1 MHCMTPSDILSKIGC
16 ADDQRLMVTRYRET
30 VMGIFDKVTEKIQQT
45 KNDIRPKFLSVSEEE
60 LKKLLIHDESLVSTI
75 TQAVATSAKTLI
87 LTNLRIIVYDH
98 GMLSSSFKD
107 YYFRDMKDARF
118 DMTVLSGGT
127 ITINADKGN
136 NAGTVTITDL
146 PLQESKLFYSRLQE
160 IERDWWEKK
169 RSLELEEKRAAA
181 GGTNISM
188 ATPQNTNSQTP
199 SPGDDIESKLLKLRG
214 LFEKGLIDESE
225 YKEQKSQLLAQL

>member
-1 MHCMTPSDILSKIGC
+1 
-16 ADDQRLMVTRYRET
+16 
-30 VMGIFDKVTEKIQQT
+30 MGIFDKVTEKIQQT
-45 KNDIRPKFLSVSEEE
+45 KNDIRPKFMSVSEGE
-60 LKKLLIHDESLVSTI
+60 LNKLLIHGESLVSTI

-136 NAGTVTITDL
+136 NAGTVTIADL

-169 RSLELEEKRAAA
+169 RNLELEEKRAAA

-188 ATPQNTNSQTP
+188 APTQNTNSQT
-199 SPGDDIESKLLKLRG
+199 SLPGDEVESKLMKLKG
-214 LFEKGLIDESE
+214 LFDKGLIDESE
-225 YKEQKSQLLAQL
+225 YKEQKSQLLAKL

>member
-1 MHCMTPSDILSKIGC
+1 
-16 ADDQRLMVTRYRET
+16 
-30 VMGIFDKVTEKIQQT
+30 MGIFDKVTEKIQQT
-45 KNDIRPKFLSVSEEE
+45 KSDIRPKFMSVSEEE
-60 LKKLLIHDESLVSTI
+60 LKTLLIQDESLVSTI

-87 LTNLRIIVYDH
+87 LTNLRIIVYDQ

-118 DMTVLSGGT
+118 DMTVLRGGT

-136 NAGTVTITDL
+136 NAGTVIITDL
-146 PLQESKLFYSRLQE
+146 PLQESKLFYARLQE

-169 RSLELEEKRAAA
+169 RELELEEKRAAA
-181 GGTNISM
+181 GGTQISM
-188 ATPQNTNSQTP
+188 ATPQNTIA
-199 SPGDDIESKLLKLRG
+199 SPPLPDDGIESNLLKLKG

>member
-1 MHCMTPSDILSKIGC
+1 
-16 ADDQRLMVTRYRET
+16 
-30 VMGIFDKVTEKIQQT
+30 MGIFDKVTEKIQQT

-60 LKKLLIHDESLVSTI
+60 LNKLLIQGESLVSTI

-87 LTNLRIIVYDH
+87 LTNIRIIVYDH

-107 YYFRDMKDARF
+107 YYFRDIKDVRF
-118 DMTVLSGGT
+118 DTSVLRGGT

-136 NAGTVTITDL
+136 NAGSVIITDL
-146 PLQESKLFYSRLQE
+146 PLQESKHFYSQLQE
-160 IERDWWEKK
+160 IEKNWWEKK
-169 RSLELEEKRAAA
+169 RELELEEKRATA

-199 SPGDDIESKLLKLRG
+199 LPGDDIESKLLKLKG
-214 LFEKGLIDESE
+214 LFDKGLIDEND
-225 YKEQKSQLLAQL
+225 YKERKNQLLAHL

>member
-1 MHCMTPSDILSKIGC
+1 
-16 ADDQRLMVTRYRET
+16 
-30 VMGIFDKVTEKIQQT
+30 MGIFDKMTEKIQQT

-60 LKKLLIHDESLVSTI
+60 LNKLLIQGESLVATI

-118 DMTVLSGGT
+118 DTSVLSGGT
-127 ITINADKGN
+127 ITITADKGN
-136 NAGTVTITDL
+136 NAGTVSITDL
-146 PLQESKLFYSRLQE
+146 PLQESKLFYSRLQG
-160 IERDWWEKK
+160 IEKDWWEIK
-169 RSLELEEKRAAA
+169 RELELEEKRAAA

-199 SPGDDIESKLLKLRG
+199 LPDDDIEGKLLKLKG
-214 LFEKGLIDESE
+214 LFDKGLIDESE
-225 YKEQKSQLLAQL
+225 YKERKSQLLAQL

>member
-1 MHCMTPSDILSKIGC
+1 
-16 ADDQRLMVTRYRET
+16 
-30 VMGIFDKVTEKIQQT
+30 MGIFDKMTEKIQQA

-60 LKKLLIHDESLVSTI
+60 LKKLLIQGESLVSTI
-75 TQAVATSAKTLI
+75 TQAVATCAKTVI

-127 ITINADKGN
+127 ITIYADKGN

-146 PLQESKLFYSRLQE
+146 PLQESKHFYARLQE

-169 RSLELEEKRAAA
+169 RDLELEEKRAAA

-188 ATPQNTNSQTP
+188 APPQNTNDPTLL
-199 SPGDDIESKLLKLRG
+199 PGDDIESKLLKLKG
-214 LFEKGLIDESE
+214 LFEKGLIDASE
-225 YKEQKSQLLAQL
+225 YKERKSQLLAQL

>member
-1 MHCMTPSDILSKIGC
+1 
-16 ADDQRLMVTRYRET
+16 
-30 VMGIFDKVTEKIQQT
+30 MGIFDKVTEKIQQT

-60 LKKLLIHDESLVSTI
+60 LKKLLIQDESLVSTI

-87 LTNLRIIVYDH
+87 LTNLRIIVYDQ
-98 GMLSSSFKD
+98 GVLSSSFKD

-127 ITINADKGN
+127 ITIHADKGN

-146 PLQESKLFYSRLQE
+146 PLQESKLFYTRLQE

-169 RSLELEEKRAAA
+169 RNLELEEKRAAA

-188 ATPQNTNSQTP
+188 ATPQNTNSQTQLP
-199 SPGDDIESKLLKLRG
+199 DDDIESKLLKLKG
-214 LFEKGLIDESE
+214 LFDRGLIDESE
-225 YKEQKSQLLAQL
+225 YKEQKSQLLARL

>member
-1 MHCMTPSDILSKIGC
+1 MI
-16 ADDQRLMVTRYRET
+16 TRYEET
-30 VMGIFDKVTEKIQQT
+30 AMGIFDKVTEKIQQT
-45 KNDIRPKFLSVSEEE
+45 KNDIRPKFLSVSEDE
-60 LKKLLIHDESLVSTI
+60 LNKLLIHGESLVSTI

-169 RSLELEEKRAAA
+169 RNLELEEKRAVA

-188 ATPQNTNSQTP
+188 ATPQNTNSQT
-199 SPGDDIESKLLKLRG
+199 SSGDDIESKLLKLKG
-214 LFEKGLIDESE
+214 LFEKGLIDESD
-225 YKEQKSQLLAQL
+225 YKERKNQLLAQL

>member
-1 MHCMTPSDILSKIGC
+1 
-16 ADDQRLMVTRYRET
+16 
-30 VMGIFDKVTEKIQQT
+30 MGIFDKMTEKIQQA
-45 KNDIRPKFLSVSEEE
+45 KNEIRPKFLSVSEEE
-60 LKKLLIHDESLVSTI
+60 LKKLLIQGESLVATI

-118 DMTVLSGGT
+118 DMTVLNGGT

-136 NAGTVTITDL
+136 NAGSATIPDL
-146 PLQESKLFYSRLQE
+146 PLQESKLFYAHLQE

-169 RSLELEEKRAAA
+169 RELELEEKRAVA
-181 GGTNISM
+181 GGTTISI
-188 ATPQNTNSQTP
+188 AEPLNTTNHIP
-199 SPGDDIESKLLKLRG
+199 SPVDEIESKLLRLKG

-225 YKEQKSQLLAQL
+225 YKDRKSQLLEQL

>member
-1 MHCMTPSDILSKIGC
+1 
-16 ADDQRLMVTRYRET
+16 
-30 VMGIFDKVTEKIQQT
+30 MGIFDKMTEKIQQT
-45 KNDIRPKFLSVSEEE
+45 KNNIRPKFLSVSEEE
-60 LKKLLIHDESLVSTI
+60 LKKLLIQGESLVSTI

-87 LTNLRIIVYDH
+87 LTNLRIIVYNQ

-118 DMTVLSGGT
+118 DMTVISGGT

-136 NAGTVTITDL
+136 NVGTVTITDL
-146 PLQESKLFYSRLQE
+146 PLQESKHFYARLQE

-169 RSLELEEKRAAA
+169 RELELEEKRAVA

-188 ATPQNTNSQTP
+188 ATPQNTTSQAP
-199 SPGDDIESKLLKLRG
+199 SSVEDIESKLLKLKG
-214 LFEKGLIDESE
+214 LFEKGLIDASE
-225 YKEQKSQLLAQL
+225 YKERKSQLLGQL

>member
-1 MHCMTPSDILSKIGC
+1 
-16 ADDQRLMVTRYRET
+16 
-30 VMGIFDKVTEKIQQT
+30 MGIFDKLTEKIQQT
-45 KNDIRPKFLSVSEEE
+45 KTDIRPKFLSVSEEE
-60 LKKLLIHDESLVSTI
+60 LKKLLIQDESLVSTI

-136 NAGTVTITDL
+136 NAGTVVITDL
-146 PLQESKLFYSRLQE
+146 PLQESKHFYSQLQE
-160 IERDWWEKK
+160 IERDWWGKK
-169 RSLELEEKRAAA
+169 RELELEEKRAAA
-181 GGTNISM
+181 GGTNISV
-188 ATPQNTNSQTP
+188 ATPQNTIVPTP
-199 SPGDDIESKLLKLRG
+199 LPSDDIENKLLKLKG
-214 LFEKGLIDESE
+214 LFERGLIDESE

>member
-1 MHCMTPSDILSKIGC
+1 
-16 ADDQRLMVTRYRET
+16 
-30 VMGIFDKVTEKIQQT
+30 MGIFDKVTEKIQQA
-45 KNDIRPKFLSVSEEE
+45 KNDIRPKFMSVSDEE
-60 LKKLLIHDESLVSTI
+60 LKKLLIQGESLVSTI

-146 PLQESKLFYSRLQE
+146 PLQESKLFYAHLQE

-169 RSLELEEKRAAA
+169 RDLELEEKRAIA

-188 ATPQNTNSQTP
+188 ATLPNTTNQIP
-199 SPGDDIESKLLKLRG
+199 SPGDDIESKLLKLKG
-214 LFEKGLIDESE
+214 LYEKGLIEDSE
-225 YKEQKSQLLAQL
+225 YKERKSILLEQL

>member
-1 MHCMTPSDILSKIGC
+1 
-16 ADDQRLMVTRYRET
+16 
-30 VMGIFDKVTEKIQQT
+30 MGIFDKVTEKIQQT

-60 LKKLLIHDESLVSTI
+60 LNKLLIHGESLVSTI

-98 GMLSSSFKD
+98 GMLISRFKD

-118 DMTVLSGGT
+118 DTSVLSGGT
-127 ITINADKGN
+127 ITITADKGN

-146 PLQESKLFYSRLQE
+146 PLQESKIFYTRLQE

-169 RSLELEEKRAAA
+169 RNLELEEKRAAA

-188 ATPQNTNSQTP
+188 ATPQNTNIPTP
-199 SPGDDIESKLLKLRG
+199 LPGDDIESKLLKLKG
-214 LFEKGLIDESE
+214 LFEKGLIDEGE
-225 YKEQKSQLLAQL
+225 YKERKSQLLAQL

>member
-1 MHCMTPSDILSKIGC
+1 
-16 ADDQRLMVTRYRET
+16 
-30 VMGIFDKVTEKIQQT
+30 MGIFDKVTEKIQQT
-45 KNDIRPKFLSVSEEE
+45 KTDIRPKFLSVSEEE
-60 LKKLLIHDESLVSTI
+60 LKKLLIQDESLVSMI
-75 TQAVATSAKTLI
+75 TQAVATSAKTVV

-118 DMTVLSGGT
+118 DTSVLSGGT

-146 PLQESKLFYSRLQE
+146 PLQESKHFYSSLQE
-160 IERDWWEKK
+160 IERNWWAKK
-169 RSLELEEKRAAA
+169 RDLELEEKRAVA

-188 ATPQNTNSQTP
+188 AAPQLTNSPTA
-199 SPGDDIESKLLKLRG
+199 SDDELESKLLKLKS
-214 LFEKGLIDESE
+214 LFDKGLIDESE
-225 YKEQKSQLLAQL
+225 YKERKSQILSLL

>member
-1 MHCMTPSDILSKIGC
+1 
-16 ADDQRLMVTRYRET
+16 
-30 VMGIFDKVTEKIQQT
+30 MGIFDKVTEKIQQT
-45 KNDIRPKFLSVSEEE
+45 KNDIRPKFLSVSEDE
-60 LKKLLIHDESLVSTI
+60 LKKVLIQGESLVSTI

-136 NAGTVTITDL
+136 NVGTVTITDL
-146 PLQESKLFYSRLQE
+146 PLQESKHFYSQLQE

-169 RSLELEEKRAAA
+169 RNLELEEKRAVA

-188 ATPQNTNSQTP
+188 ATPHNTNSQTP
-199 SPGDDIESKLLKLRG
+199 LPGDDIENKLLRLKG
-214 LFEKGLIDESE
+214 LFDKGLIDESD
-225 YKEQKSQLLAQL
+225 YKERKNQLLAQL

>member
-1 MHCMTPSDILSKIGC
+1 
-16 ADDQRLMVTRYRET
+16 
-30 VMGIFDKVTEKIQQT
+30 MGIFDKVTEKIQQT

-60 LKKLLIHDESLVSTI
+60 LNKLLIHGESLVTTI

-98 GMLSSSFKD
+98 GMLSSRFKD

-118 DMTVLSGGT
+118 DTSVLSGGT
-127 ITINADKGN
+127 ITITADKGN
-136 NAGTVTITDL
+136 NAGTVAITDL
-146 PLQESKLFYSRLQE
+146 PLQESKLFYTRLQE

-169 RSLELEEKRAAA
+169 RNLELEEKRAAA

-188 ATPQNTNSQTP
+188 ATPQNTNSQAP
-199 SPGDDIESKLLKLRG
+199 VPVDGIESKLLKLRG

>member
-1 MHCMTPSDILSKIGC
+1 
-16 ADDQRLMVTRYRET
+16 
-30 VMGIFDKVTEKIQQT
+30 MGIFDKVTEKIQQT
-45 KNDIRPKFLSVSEEE
+45 KNDIRPKFLSVSEDE
-60 LKKLLIHDESLVSTI
+60 LKKVLIQGELLVSTI

-136 NAGTVTITDL
+136 NVGTVTITDL
-146 PLQESKLFYSRLQE
+146 PLQESKHFYSQLQE

-169 RSLELEEKRAAA
+169 RNLELEEKRAVA

-188 ATPQNTNSQTP
+188 ATPHNINSQTP
-199 SPGDDIESKLLKLRG
+199 LPGDDIESKLLRLKG
-214 LFEKGLIDESE
+214 LLDKGLIDEND
-225 YKEQKSQLLAQL
+225 YKERKNQLLAQL

>member
-1 MHCMTPSDILSKIGC
+1 
-16 ADDQRLMVTRYRET
+16 
-30 VMGIFDKVTEKIQQT
+30 MGIFDKMTEKIQQT
-45 KNDIRPKFLSVSEEE
+45 KNNIRPKFLSVSEEE
-60 LKKLLIHDESLVSTI
+60 LKKLLIQDESLVSTI

-87 LTNLRIIVYDH
+87 LTNLRIIVYDQ

-146 PLQESKLFYSRLQE
+146 PLQESKHFYSRLQE

-169 RSLELEEKRAAA
+169 RELELEEKRAVA

-188 ATPQNTNSQTP
+188 ATPQNTTSQAL
-199 SPGDDIESKLLKLRG
+199 SSVEDIESKLLKLKG
-214 LFEKGLIDESE
+214 LFEKGLIDASE
-225 YKEQKSQLLAQL
+225 YKERKSQLLGQL

>member
-1 MHCMTPSDILSKIGC
+1 
-16 ADDQRLMVTRYRET
+16 
-30 VMGIFDKVTEKIQQT
+30 MGIFDKMTEKIQQT
-45 KNDIRPKFLSVSEEE
+45 KTDIRPKFLSVSEEE
-60 LKKLLIHDESLVSTI
+60 LKKLLIQGESLVSTI

-87 LTNLRIIVYDH
+87 LTTLRIIVYDH

-136 NAGTVTITDL
+136 NVGTVTIKDL
-146 PLQESKLFYSRLQE
+146 PLQESKHFYAQLQE
-160 IERDWWEKK
+160 IEREWWEKK
-169 RSLELEEKRAAA
+169 RNLELEEKRAVA

-188 ATPQNTNSQTP
+188 ATPQNTNDPTLLP
-199 SPGDDIESKLLKLRG
+199 ADDVESKLVKLKG
-214 LFEKGLIDESE
+214 LFDKGLIDEND
-225 YKEQKSQLLAQL
+225 YKERKNQLLAQL

>member
-1 MHCMTPSDILSKIGC
+1 
-16 ADDQRLMVTRYRET
+16 
-30 VMGIFDKVTEKIQQT
+30 MGIFDKVTEKIQQT
-45 KNDIRPKFLSVSEEE
+45 KTDIRPKFLSVSEEE
-60 LKKLLIHDESLVSTI
+60 LKKLLIQDESLVSMI
-75 TQAVATSAKTLI
+75 TQAVATSAKTVV

-118 DMTVLSGGT
+118 DTSVLSGGT

-146 PLQESKLFYSRLQE
+146 PLQESKHFYSSLQE
-160 IERDWWEKK
+160 IERDWWAKK
-169 RSLELEEKRAAA
+169 RDLELEEKRAAA

-188 ATPQNTNSQTP
+188 GAPHLTNSQ
-199 SPGDDIESKLLKLRG
+199 SASDDELESRLLKLKS
-214 LFEKGLIDESE
+214 LFDKGLIDESE
-225 YKEQKSQLLAQL
+225 YKERKNQILSLV